1 MAHPVAP
8 WLAQARALRP
18 GHALSALTRTPDLLL
33 LNPRD
38 LRKAGP
44 GALTRVTASSPA
56 QLTAVLRAASHMGAL
71 VGLAKPGALQGE
83 GAAPLPFAL
92 SVFRAA
98 QDVGLQ
104 GAFFLTTQPLP
115 VGADDASGGRLKA
128 EVQRYL
134 DAGFTE
140 IVVQAPASEAAADGV
155 RVALEQAKEREVS
168 LALAAADA
176 AAAQAGA
183 RWLYERGLSL
193 DELLVGPGP
202 NAALDGRLAALAA
215 RPVDDGGARLEA
227 LTYSEALV
235 AFQAPAVRGGWS
247 RALAAFAGNR

>member
-1 MAHPVAP
+1 
-8 WLAQARALRP
+8 
-18 GHALSALTRTPDLLL
+18 
-33 LNPRD
+33 
-38 LRKAGP
+38 
-44 GALTRVTASSPA
+44 
-56 QLTAVLRAASHMGAL
+56 
-71 VGLAKPGALQGE
+71 
-83 GAAPLPFAL
+83 
-92 SVFRAA
+92 
-98 QDVGLQ
+98 
-104 GAFFLTTQPLP
+104 